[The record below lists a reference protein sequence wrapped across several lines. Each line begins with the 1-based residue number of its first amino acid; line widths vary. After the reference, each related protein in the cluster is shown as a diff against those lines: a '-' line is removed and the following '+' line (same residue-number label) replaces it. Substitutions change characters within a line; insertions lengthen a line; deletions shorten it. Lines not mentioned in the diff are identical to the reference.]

1 MNTTRQLLATIAL
14 MLAAPLAAL
23 AQPDGNGPPPDH
35 EGGHHRGPPPEA
47 IAACQGKAVG
57 SQASFTDRE
66 GRTVTGACV
75 QRGDVVAVAP
85 PHHHGEHGGAAS
97 QPRP

>member
-1 MNTTRQLLATIAL
+1 MKTTRCLLATVAL

-23 AQPDGNGPPPDH
+23 AQPDGNGPPPEH
-35 EGGHHRGPPPEA
+35 GGHHRGPPPEA

-57 SQASFTDRE
+57 TQASFTDRE

-75 QRGDVVAVAP
+75 QMGDVVAIAP
-85 PHHHGEHGGAAS
+85 PRHDGAAS